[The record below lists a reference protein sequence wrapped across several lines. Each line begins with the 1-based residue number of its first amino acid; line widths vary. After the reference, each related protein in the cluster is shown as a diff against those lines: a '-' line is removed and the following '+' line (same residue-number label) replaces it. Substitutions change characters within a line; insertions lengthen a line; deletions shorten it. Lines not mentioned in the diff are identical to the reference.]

1 MTLAEELRPLLAG
14 DVRDDEETIREMSRD
29 ASLFEVRPK
38 VVVYPRSV
46 DDLKRLVRFVA
57 REREK
62 GRDLSLTPR
71 AGGSDM
77 SGGPLGDSIIVNVTR
92 YLNRLIELGEGYA
105 VVEPGLYYRD
115 FERATLEKGYLLP
128 CYTAS
133 KELNTLGGMVGNNS
147 AGEKTLSYGKTDR
160 YVEELS
166 VVLADGE
173 EYLMKPL
180 TRAELDR
187 KMRLDSFEGR
197 VYRDLY
203 ALVSDNKALIAGAR
217 PNVAKN
223 SAGYALWNVWDGT
236 TFNPAQLIV
245 GSQGTLGIVTRIRL
259 SLVKPAG
266 HAKML
271 TIFLKDLAPLP
282 GIVNAVL
289 AERPESF
296 ESYDDYTL
304 KLAVRFLPEL
314 VALMKAKS
322 VFSLLL
328 RFLPELGMVLSGG
341 VPKLILIAEFT
352 GESDEEALEKAK
364 RAAAALVPFGVPTRV
379 TRDAREA
386 EKYWVV
392 RRESFNLLRKH
403 LRGKR
408 TAPFIDDIVVRPE
421 FLPEFLPRLR
431 AILAEYRIIYTV
443 AGHIGD
449 GNFHIIPL
457 MDMRDPK
464 TRRIIP
470 ELSDRVYDLVLEY
483 KGSITGEHND
493 GIIRTPYLE
502 RMYGEKVCNLFK
514 EVKHIFDPLN
524 IMNPG
529 KKVGGTLEY
538 AVTHFVT
545 E

>member
-46 DDLKRLVRFVA
+46 EDLKRLVRFVA

-62 GRDLSLTPR
+62 GRDLALTPR

-115 FERATLEKGYLLP
+115 FERATLERGYLLP

-173 EYLMKPL
+173 EYTMKPL

-203 ALVSDNKALIAGAR
+203 ALVSDNRERIAAAR

-223 SAGYALWNVWDGT
+223 SAGYALWNVWDAT

-259 SLVKPAG
+259 FLVKPAG

-282 GIVNAVL
+282 AVVNAVL

-328 RFLPELGMVLSGG
+328 RFLPELGMILSSG
-341 VPKLILIAEFT
+341 VPKLVLIAEFT

-364 RAAAALVPFGVPTRV
+364 RSAAALAPLGVPTRV

-431 AILAEYRIIYTV
+431 AILEEYRIIYTV

-493 GIIRTPYLE
+493 GIIRTPYLR
-502 RMYGEKVCNLFK
+502 RMYGEKVCKLFE
-514 EVKHIFDPLN
+514 EVKRIFDPQN